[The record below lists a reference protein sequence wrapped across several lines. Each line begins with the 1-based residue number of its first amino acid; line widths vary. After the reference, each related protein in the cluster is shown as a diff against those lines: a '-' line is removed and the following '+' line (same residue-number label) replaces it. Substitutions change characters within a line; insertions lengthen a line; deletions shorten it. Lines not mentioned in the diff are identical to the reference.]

1 LVTHKFARVSARL
14 SHDYDTIICHG
25 CDNEPKRDTNSQLNW
40 VYFVQLSR
48 YDPRFP
54 MEIAPAKQL
63 DAKALEDLGRATLKI
78 VHDLKNQLN
87 GLKLYATYLR
97 KRLDR
102 DENAT
107 TERET
112 VEKLVAGLD
121 HAAKEMTALVRY
133 AQPLDLRRQPK
144 SDLRAIAD
152 SAVHDPAYRVSGPL
166 VTAANPENN
175 DKLTGAFDPHALAE
189 AFSALT
195 REALARRAG
204 DRTVTL
210 KLERLSNE
218 PLPLAQV
225 EWAGLSSQTSAAR
238 PGIHAAFAKRI
249 IEAHGGVVDFDNEAI
264 KVRLPLSE

>member
-1 LVTHKFARVSARL
+1 
-14 SHDYDTIICHG
+14 
-25 CDNEPKRDTNSQLNW
+25 
-40 VYFVQLSR
+40 
-48 YDPRFP
+48 
-54 MEIAPAKQL
+54 MEFAPAKQP
-63 DAKALEDLGRATLKI
+63 DAKALEDLGRATLRI

-121 HAAKEMTALVRY
+121 HAAKEMAALVRY

-144 SDLRAIAD
+144 SDLRAIAP

-166 VTAANPENN
+166 VTASSPEK
-175 DKLTGAFDPHALAE
+175 DEKLTGAFDPHALAE

-204 DRTVTL
+204 EATVTL
-210 KLERLSNE
+210 KLERLSSQR
-218 PLPLAQV
+218 LPMALA
-225 EWAGLSSQTSAAR
+225 EWTGLARPSSASA

-249 IEAHGGVVDFDNEAI
+249 IEAHGGVVDFDNESI
-264 KVRLPLSE
+264 KVKLPLSE

>member
-1 LVTHKFARVSARL
+1 MFPVTMPA
-14 SHDYDTIICHG
+14 
-25 CDNEPKRDTNSQLNW
+25 
-40 VYFVQLSR
+40 SR
-48 YDPRFP
+48 
-54 MEIAPAKQL
+54 MEFAPAKEL
-63 DAKALEDLGRATLKI
+63 DAKALEDLGRATLRI

-121 HAAKEMTALVRY
+121 HAAKEMAALVRY
-133 AQPLDLRRQPK
+133 AQPLDLRRQPAA
-144 SDLRAIAD
+144 DLRAIAH
-152 SAVHDPAYRVSGPL
+152 SAVNDPTYRVSGPL
-166 VTAANPENN
+166 ITATTKENN
-175 DKLTGAFDPHALAE
+175 DRLIGSFDPHTLAE

-195 REALARRAG
+195 REALARRPA
-204 DRTVTL
+204 DAIITL
-210 KLERLSNE
+210 KLERLSSE
-218 PLPLAQV
+218 HVPLALAQ
-225 EWAGLSSQTSAAR
+225 WSGLAKQSRGSS

-264 KVRLPLSE
+264 NVKLPLSE

>member
-1 LVTHKFARVSARL
+1 
-14 SHDYDTIICHG
+14 
-25 CDNEPKRDTNSQLNW
+25 
-40 VYFVQLSR
+40 
-48 YDPRFP
+48 
-54 MEIAPAKQL
+54 METAPAKQL
-63 DAKALEDLGRATLKI
+63 DAKALEDLGRATLRI

-102 DENAT
+102 DENAS

-121 HAAKEMTALVRY
+121 HAAKEMAALVRY

-144 SDLRAIAD
+144 SDLRAIAH
-152 SAVHDPAYRVSGPL
+152 SAVNDPAYRVSGPL
-166 VTAANPENN
+166 IAAADLENQ
-175 DKLTGAFDPHALAE
+175 DKLTGAFDPHALGE

-204 DRTVTL
+204 DATVTL
-210 KLERLSNE
+210 RIERVPNQR
-218 PLPLAQV
+218 LPLAQV
-225 EWAGLSSQTSAAR
+225 EWTGLARNASAS

-249 IEAHGGVVDFDNEAI
+249 IEAHGGVIEFDNDAI
-264 KVRLPLSE
+264 RVKLPLSD

>member
-1 LVTHKFARVSARL
+1 VVTIENTTQIHNSIGFISYSFPL
-14 SHDYDTIICHG
+14 TI
-25 CDNEPKRDTNSQLNW
+25 
-40 VYFVQLSR
+40 
-48 YDPRFP
+48 RFP
-54 MEIAPAKQL
+54 MEFAPAKEL
-63 DAKALEDLGRATLKI
+63 DAKALEDLGRATLRI

-121 HAAKEMTALVRY
+121 HAAKEMAALVRY

-144 SDLRAIAD
+144 SDLRAIAH

-166 VTAANPENN
+166 VAASSPENEE
-175 DKLTGAFDPHALAE
+175 KLTGEFDPHALAE

-204 DRTVTL
+204 EAPITL
-210 KLERLSNE
+210 KLERLSNQS
-218 PLPLAQV
+218 LPMALA
-225 EWAGLSSQTSAAR
+225 EWTGLARLSSASA

-249 IEAHGGVVDFDNEAI
+249 IEAHGGVVDFDHEAI
-264 KVRLPLSE
+264 KVKLPLSE

>member
-1 LVTHKFARVSARL
+1 
-14 SHDYDTIICHG
+14 
-25 CDNEPKRDTNSQLNW
+25 
-40 VYFVQLSR
+40 
-48 YDPRFP
+48 
-54 MEIAPAKQL
+54 
-63 DAKALEDLGRATLKI
+63 

-121 HAAKEMTALVRY
+121 HAAKEMAALVRY

-144 SDLRAIAD
+144 TDLRAIAH

-166 VTAANPENN
+166 ISPAASEIDEN
-175 DKLTGAFDPHALAE
+175 LTGAFDPHALAE

-204 DRTVTL
+204 DATVTL
-210 KLERLSNE
+210 KVERVPNQRMRLG
-218 PLPLAQV
+218 LV
-225 EWAGLSSQTSAAR
+225 EWTGLAPQTTGAT
-238 PGIHAAFAKRI
+238 PGIHAAFARRI
-249 IEAHGGVVDFDNEAI
+249 IEAHGGVVDIDKEAI
-264 KVRLPLSE
+264 LVKLPLSE

>member
-1 LVTHKFARVSARL
+1 
-14 SHDYDTIICHG
+14 
-25 CDNEPKRDTNSQLNW
+25 
-40 VYFVQLSR
+40 
-48 YDPRFP
+48 
-54 MEIAPAKQL
+54 METAPAKQL
-63 DAKALEDLGRATLKI
+63 DAKALEDLGRATLRI

-121 HAAKEMTALVRY
+121 HAAKEMAALVRY

-144 SDLRAIAD
+144 SDVRVIAH
-152 SAVHDPAYRVSGPL
+152 SAVNDPAYRVSGPL
-166 VTAANPENN
+166 IAAADTENN

-204 DRTVTL
+204 DATVML
-210 KLERLSNE
+210 KIERA
-218 PLPLAQV
+218 PKQRLPLALV
-225 EWAGLSSQTSAAR
+225 EWIGLARNASAS

-249 IEAHGGVVDFDNEAI
+249 IEAHGGVVEFDNDAI
-264 KVRLPLSE
+264 RVKLPLSE

>member
-1 LVTHKFARVSARL
+1 
-14 SHDYDTIICHG
+14 
-25 CDNEPKRDTNSQLNW
+25 
-40 VYFVQLSR
+40 
-48 YDPRFP
+48 
-54 MEIAPAKQL
+54 MEFGPAKQL
-63 DAKALEDLGRATLKI
+63 DEKALEDLGRATLRI

-87 GLKLYATYLR
+87 GLKLYATDLR

-102 DENAT
+102 DENAI

-121 HAAKEMTALVRY
+121 HAAREMAALVRY

-144 SDLRAIAD
+144 SDLRAIAQ

-166 VTAANPENN
+166 VAAAAPENEE
-175 DKLTGAFDPHALAE
+175 KLNGAFDPHALAE

-204 DRTVTL
+204 DAIVTL
-210 KLERLSNE
+210 KLGRLSNQR
-218 PLPLAQV
+218 LAMALV
-225 EWAGLSSQTSAAR
+225 EWSGLARASSSSA

-249 IEAHGGVVDFDNEAI
+249 IEAHGGVVDFDSEVI
-264 KVRLPLSE
+264 KVKLPLSE

>member
-1 LVTHKFARVSARL
+1 
-14 SHDYDTIICHG
+14 
-25 CDNEPKRDTNSQLNW
+25 
-40 VYFVQLSR
+40 
-48 YDPRFP
+48 
-54 MEIAPAKQL
+54 MEFAPAKQL
-63 DAKALEDLGRATLKI
+63 DAKALEDLGRATLRI

-121 HAAKEMTALVRY
+121 HAAKEMAALVRY

-144 SDLRAIAD
+144 SDLRAIAH

-166 VTAANPENN
+166 IAAPSSENQEQ
-175 DKLTGAFDPHALAE
+175 LRGAFDPHALAD

-204 DRTVTL
+204 DATITL
-210 KLERLSNE
+210 KLERVPNQR
-218 PLPLAQV
+218 LPLALV
-225 EWAGLSSQTSAAR
+225 EWTGLAPDTNAS
-238 PGIHAAFAKRI
+238 PGIHAAFATRI
-249 IEAHGGVVDFDNEAI
+249 VEAHGGVVEFDNDAI
-264 KVRLPLSE
+264 RVKLPLSD

>member
-1 LVTHKFARVSARL
+1 
-14 SHDYDTIICHG
+14 
-25 CDNEPKRDTNSQLNW
+25 
-40 VYFVQLSR
+40 
-48 YDPRFP
+48 
-54 MEIAPAKQL
+54 MEFAPAKEL
-63 DAKALEDLGRATLKI
+63 DAKALEDLGRATFRI

-121 HAAKEMTALVRY
+121 HAAREMAALVRY
-133 AQPLDLRRQPK
+133 AHPLDLRRRPK
-144 SDLRAIAD
+144 SDLRAIAH

-166 VTAANPENN
+166 VATPSSENQE
-175 DKLTGAFDPHALAE
+175 KLIGAFDPQALAE

-204 DRTVTL
+204 DATVIL
-210 KLERLSNE
+210 KLGR
-218 PLPLAQV
+218 
-225 EWAGLSSQTSAAR
+225 LSSQRIPLAVIEWTGLAPQTGESS

-249 IEAHGGVVDFDNEAI
+249 VEAHGGVIDFDKDAI
-264 KVRLPLSE
+264 KVKLPLSE